1 MPLFGGSRDMS
12 LFRHL
17 NRELINDIVDTR
29 VDIYK
34 ASLFDS
40 KDNLYG
46 EALRKTYFPAVRAA
60 CLIDLQDEQVN
71 SDEFGPDIN
80 QSCTFNFLRDDL
92 IERANIVL
100 EIGDII
106 AWNAQYWEVDESHD
120 DEQYMRRDDGVNKV
134 DLTDNWGTPGQTG
147 WGWNYSVIVKTHL
160 TRRSKL
166 SIERVRS
173 GIPKNI

>member
-17 NRELINDIVDTR
+17 NKELINNIVDTR

-34 ASLFDS
+34 ASLFDT
-40 KDNLYG
+40 KENLYG
-46 EALRKTYFPAVRAA
+46 EALRKTYFPAVRLA
-60 CLIDLQDEQVN
+60 CLIDLGEEQTT
-71 SDEFGPDIN
+71 SDEFGPDIE
-80 QSCTFNFLRDDL
+80 QTCDFNFLKDELKDV
-92 IERANIVL
+92 ANLVL

-106 AWNAQYWEVDESHD
+106 QWNTQYWEIDEVLD
-120 DEQYMRRDDGVNKV
+120 DAKFMERDPDINKV
-134 DLTDNWGTPGQTG
+134 DLADDWSTPGQDG
-147 WGWNYSVIVKTHL
+147 WGWSYSVLIKTHL

-173 GIPKNI
+173 GIPKNL